1 MEVNV
6 PINVTRRSTV
16 LDTTGTSA
24 SRPASQPPLLG
35 TTFKGLTVP
44 AQEAE
49 VAWYQ
54 VNQLPSVLRLEKP
67 GPSSLLPIS
76 DAPRRPPYPNDSRK
90 SAPGR
95 GSEATLSSS
104 AERRPR
110 GGRVPPQTAY
120 PAGPNPTVPTSSVI
134 SNAFPNPL

>member
-1 MEVNV
+1 MEINV
-6 PINVTRRSTV
+6 PVNVTRRNVSQ
-16 LDTTGTSA
+16 DTTGTSA
-24 SRPASQPPLLG
+24 NRPASQPPLLG
-35 TTFKGLTVP
+35 TTFKGLTVS

-76 DAPRRPPYPNDSRK
+76 DAPRRPSYPNDSRN

-95 GSEATLSSS
+95 CSEATLSSS
-104 AERRPR
+104 AEMRHR

-120 PAGPNPTVPTSSVI
+120 PAGPNPTVPISSVI
-134 SNAFPNPL
+134 SNAFPNPF